1 MSLRGERFSI
11 DLSSTDGDRQASCG
25 NNSSSGLSLS
35 ALGFLGDIHE
45 RIPSSSPTNPPAPR
59 SNNSVTGFPAHRKRE
74 RYSAF
79 KKQRIQSSKDSSN
92 QSRTTT
98 GLESTSSSAAS
109 APLPRHEGAAA
120 KEGQQAEA
128 YNEVER
134 SHIDK
139 ENRLRIAAM
148 STEEIE
154 RERHEVMNGL
164 SPSLIERLL
173 KRASINEGQETDN
186 LKADPGM
193 DPDPEQFRKPRES
206 VKSDVT
212 QPILGDEGPG
222 AAPPSLPTDF
232 NPASF
237 QEQDVLDSS
246 TIPLPTLVHFPRH
259 PDPPDLEPNDP
270 SFLSNLHEKYFPTLS
285 ADPAKLAWM
294 APIPDA
300 LSVAD
305 NESPY
310 SPSQESLPAS
320 AIRFDF
326 RGALIP
332 PRTAREIP
340 VTKGLHHHGE
350 APEAAG
356 YTLPEL
362 ARLARS
368 TFPAQRSVAFQ
379 TLGRVL
385 YRLGKGV
392 YGDEGSEL
400 PMGLWRCIEE
410 GKILGTLQEEALKE
424 GGHISAKA
432 YATEAVWNWQK
443 GGGRRWK
450 AG

>member
-1 MSLRGERFSI
+1 MALRGERFSV
-11 DLSSTDGDRQASCG
+11 DLSSTDGDRDASCG
-25 NNSSSGLSLS
+25 NHSTSGLSLS

-74 RYSAF
+74 RHSAF
-79 KKQRIQSSKDSSN
+79 KKQRIQSSKGSSN
-92 QSRTTT
+92 QSRMTT

-109 APLPRHEGAAA
+109 APLPRHEGAA
-120 KEGQQAEA
+120 EEVQQAKA

-134 SHIDK
+134 SQIDK

-154 RERHEVMNGL
+154 RERHEVMNSL
-164 SPSLIERLL
+164 SPSLIEQLL
-173 KRASINEGQETDN
+173 KRASIDEGKETTN
-186 LKADPGM
+186 FRADPGM
-193 DPDPEQFRKPRES
+193 DSRPEQFRKPRKS
-206 VKSDVT
+206 VNSDA
-212 QPILGDEGPG
+212 PRPNLGDEDRG
-222 AAPPSLPTDF
+222 AAPSSLPTDL

-237 QEQDVLDSS
+237 QEHDILDSS
-246 TIPLPTLVHFPRH
+246 TMPLPTLVHFPRH

-270 SFLSNLHEKYFPTLS
+270 LFLSNLHEKYFPTLS
-285 ADPAKLAWM
+285 VDPAKLAWM
-294 APIPDA
+294 APIPDP

-410 GKILGTLQEEALKE
+410 GKILETLQEEVSKE